1 MQDKAMA
8 EEKNTEALKNIKSL
22 CKRRGIIFPG
32 SEIYQGFANQWDFGP
47 LGAEMARNVRDLWW
61 NRFVRDRDDVVG
73 LDTAIV
79 VSPKVWEA
87 SGHVENFNDPLVDC
101 KQCRERFRGDEL
113 LGEKLGRD
121 FGGHALEE
129 ISQLIREH
137 DVRCPACG
145 GELGDARKF
154 NCMFKTHVGP
164 VEDAASEAFLR
175 PETAQGIFYNF
186 GLVQQ
191 SMRLRVP
198 FGIAQVG
205 KAFRNEIT
213 TGNFVYRT
221 REFEQMELE
230 YFVKPGTELEHFEH
244 WQQESWDFY
253 CSLGIDK
260 GKLRWREHSKEE
272 LSHYSN
278 RTVDL
283 EYFFPWGKW
292 GELQGIASRT
302 DYDLKQHAAA
312 SGKKLEYEDPDTRE
326 RYVPYVV
333 EPSFGLN
340 RAILSILCDA
350 YREEEVRGET
360 RVVLGLRNEVAPCKV
375 AVFPLSKKDELI
387 ALSKRLSD
395 DVRKRWPAMHDT
407 IGSIGKR
414 YRRHDEIGTPYCIT
428 VDFDTLDD
436 RAATVRHRDTME
448 QDRVPLDRMLDY
460 LQDKLGA

>member
-1 MQDKAMA
+1 MA
-8 EEKNTEALKNIKSL
+8 KNDGSDALKKIVSL

-47 LGAEMARNVRDLWW
+47 LGAEIARNVRDMWW
-61 NRFVRDRDDVVG
+61 KQFVSDREDVVG
-73 LDTAIV
+73 LDSSIIIN
-79 VSPKVWEA
+79 PKVWEA

-101 KQCRERFRGDEL
+101 KQCRERFRGDNL
-113 LGEKLGRD
+113 LGDKLDKD
-121 FGGHALEE
+121 FSGLSLEE
-129 ISQLIREH
+129 VSQLLREH
-137 DVRCPACG
+137 DVRCPNCG
-145 GELGDARKF
+145 GELGEARKF
-154 NCMFKTHVGP
+154 NCMFQTHVGA
-164 VEDAASEAFLR
+164 VADDASIAYLR

-186 GLVQQ
+186 ALVQQ
-191 SMRLRVP
+191 SMRMRLP
-198 FGIAQVG
+198 FGIAQIG

-230 YFVKPGTELEHFEH
+230 YFVQPGTELEQFEL

-253 CSLGIDK
+253 LSLGLDTE
-260 GKLRWREHSKEE
+260 KLRWREHSQEE

-283 EYFFPWGKW
+283 EYLFPWDKW
-292 GELQGIASRT
+292 GELEGIASRT

-312 SGKKLEYEDPDTRE
+312 SGQKLKYEDPNTRE

-340 RAILSILCDA
+340 RAILAILCDA

-360 RVVLGLRNEVAPCKV
+360 RVVLGLKREVAPCKV

-387 ALSKRLSD
+387 AVSKPLFD
-395 DVRKRWPAMHDT
+395 EVKTRWPAMHDR

-414 YRRHDEIGTPYCIT
+414 YRRHDEIGTPFCIT
-428 VDFDTLDD
+428 VDFDSLDD
-436 RAATVRHRDTME
+436 KAATARNRDTME
-448 QDRVPLDRMLDY
+448 QDRIPLDRMAEFLAE
-460 LQDKLGA
+460 KLGE